1 MHKYTWTLSGYDVL
15 NPRSRDQDTNYISA
29 KLLVNDQPIGAPQ
42 TKSMGN
48 QGKGAYGAV
57 GFTWADV
64 DVPDELPATTVK
76 LCYQIMNLGNLKP
89 ADAQQAM
96 TEIMAREEHE
106 SDEPDSWVV
115 VILKWLTVKGIQ
127 ALLAYCDGPIG
138 PREGRIVVW
147 HSFELLA
154 APQGVASEETVHEH
168 GNNSPT
174 GCGSNSRYDVHFST
188 LRH

>member
-1 MHKYTWTLSGYDVL
+1 
-15 NPRSRDQDTNYISA
+15 
-29 KLLVNDQPIGAPQ
+29 
-42 TKSMGN
+42 MGN

-76 LCYQIMNLGNLKP
+76 LCYQIMNLGHLKP
-89 ADAQQAM
+89 GDAQTAM
-96 TEIMAREEHE
+96 TETMAREEHE
-106 SDEPDSWVV
+106 SDDSSIVDWK
-115 VILKWLTVKGIQ
+115 ILIGKWLLTAGIQ
-127 ALLAYCDGPIG
+127 ALFADCDGPIG

-154 APQGVASEETVHEH
+154 APQGVTSEETVHEH

>member
-1 MHKYTWTLSGYDVL
+1 MHKY
-15 NPRSRDQDTNYISA
+15 
-29 KLLVNDQPIGAPQ
+29 DQPIGAPQ

-89 ADAQQAM
+89 ADAQKAM

-106 SDEPDSWVV
+106 SDETDSWVV
-115 VILKWLTVKGIQ
+115 LLLKWLSVKGIE
-127 ALLAYCDGPIG
+127 ALLADCDGPIG

-154 APQGVASEETVHEH
+154 APQGVTSEETVHEH

-174 GCGSNSRYDVHFST
+174 GCGATRVTMCISRPCVISHLPCEVAFTRFQSRG
-188 LRH
+188 LLGLESAAPPP